1 MHWEDEG
8 IVVSIRPHGETGAIV
23 ELLTRAHGRHL
34 GYAHGA
40 RGRSLAPVLQPG
52 NTVRA
57 VWRARLD
64 EQMGT
69 YQVEPVALRSG
80 VLIGSALALY
90 GLATMA
96 ALLRAL
102 PERDPHPSLYVAL
115 DALVARLDDEV
126 LAPPLFVAFEAALL
140 AELGY
145 GLDLEACAVTG
156 ARDHLAYVSPRTGR
170 AVSRDAGAP
179 YVDRLL
185 PLPAFLTAQ
194 GRGGGA
200 SREEVA
206 QGFALTG
213 FFLDRHVFAPSER
226 EPPPERARFIAKA
239 LGPAA

>member
-1 MHWEDEG
+1 MQWEGEG
-8 IVVSIRPHGETGAIV
+8 IVVSVRAHGETGAIV
-23 ELLTRAHGRHL
+23 ELLTREHGRHL

-40 RGRSLAPVLQPG
+40 RGRTLAPVLQPG

-69 YQVEPVALRSG
+69 YTVEPVALRSG
-80 VLIGSALALY
+80 ALIGSGLALY

-96 ALLRAL
+96 SLLRAL
-102 PERDPHPSLYVAL
+102 PERDPHPRLYAAVE
-115 DALVARLDDEV
+115 ALVTHLDDPD
-126 LAPPLFVAFEAALL
+126 LAPALFVAFEASLI

-145 GLDLEACAVTG
+145 GLDLEACAATG
-156 ARDHLAYVSPRTGR
+156 TREHLAYVSPRTGR

-179 YVDRLL
+179 YADRLL
-185 PLPAFLTAQ
+185 PLPAFLAPE
-194 GRGGGA
+194 GRGRVP

-206 QGFALTG
+206 QGFSLTG
-213 FFLDRHVFAPSER
+213 FFLERHVFAPQER

-239 LGPAA
+239 LGSM